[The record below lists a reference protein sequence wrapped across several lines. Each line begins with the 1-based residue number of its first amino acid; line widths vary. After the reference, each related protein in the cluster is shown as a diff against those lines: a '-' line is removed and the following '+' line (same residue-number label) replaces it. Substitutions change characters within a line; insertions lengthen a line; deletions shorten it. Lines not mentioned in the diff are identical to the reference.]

1 MGSRGIAVTYRLT
14 CDSEAEA
21 TGFARAIAREQTVE
35 VPPGVGGDALQARVI
50 GKVLGVAPVE
60 PGGGPPVGL
69 GAAPAGLGAA
79 PASLGAAPAGPIPVR
94 RRSAGLIPPP
104 RQNAGR
110 FHVRIGYPL
119 EATGTELTQIL
130 NVVYGNVSLMGGVRV
145 VDLDLS
151 PVVLDAL
158 PGPRFGV
165 GGIRTLVGAAT
176 RPMVC
181 AAIKPLGLSS
191 AELARLAASL
201 ARAGVDFVKDDHG
214 LAEQPAAP
222 FAERVGVVADAVA
235 EANAATGGHAQYLP
249 NVTGALDTLEERLE
263 RVVAAGLTGVL
274 ISPGLAGIDAVK
286 WIAEGP
292 RELVVMAHPAFAQ
305 TAPGRSEGIAPEVL
319 LGTLCRVAGADMVI
333 YPNVGGR
340 FGWTEDVCLAIN
352 KRLRQPL
359 GPIRHRPGGTRRR
372 PGRTRRRRSH
382 ARGGPGQIRR
392 PGHIRRALPTPAG
405 GMKVA
410 DAAACFARYG
420 PDTVLLIGGSLLMQ
434 KDLEG
439 AARRLVEAAAEAG
452 EGGGPR
458 NGEGAESAEGAD
470 SGEPSQ

>member
-1 MGSRGIAVTYRLT
+1 MASRGITVTYRLG

-21 TGFARAIAREQTVE
+21 TDLARAIAREQTVE

-50 GKVLGVAPVE
+50 GKVLGVAP
-60 PGGGPPVGL
+60 
-69 GAAPAGLGAA
+69 A
-79 PASLGAAPAGPIPVR
+79 
-94 RRSAGLIPPP
+94 P

-151 PVVLDAL
+151 PAVLDAL

-181 AAIKPLGLSS
+181 AAIKPLGLSR
-191 AELARLAASL
+191 AELAGLAAAF

-222 FAERVGVVADAVA
+222 FAERVEVVADAVA

-263 RVVAAGLTGVL
+263 GAVAAGLAGLL
-274 ISPGLAGIDAVK
+274 ISPGLAGMDAVR

-292 RELVVMAHPAFAQ
+292 RELAVMAHPAFAQ
-305 TAPGRSEGIAPEVL
+305 TAPGRGEGIAPEVL
-319 LGTLCRVAGADMVI
+319 LGTLHRVAGADMVI

-352 KRLRQPL
+352 RRLRQPL
-359 GPIRHRPGGTRRR
+359 GRIRGR
-372 PGRTRRRRSH
+372 PGRTRGRSSQLAAVQAAPAAVQATFRR
-382 ARGGPGQIRR
+382 P

-410 DAAACFARYG
+410 DAADCFARYG

-452 EGGGPR
+452 EVGGPR
-458 NGEGAESAEGAD
+458 SAEGAEGAEGVD

>member
-1 MGSRGIAVTYRLT
+1 MASRGITVTYRLG

-21 TGFARAIAREQTVE
+21 TDLARAIAREQTVE

-50 GKVLGVAPVE
+50 GKVLGVAP
-60 PGGGPPVGL
+60 
-69 GAAPAGLGAA
+69 A
-79 PASLGAAPAGPIPVR
+79 
-94 RRSAGLIPPP
+94 P

-151 PVVLDAL
+151 PAVLDAL

-181 AAIKPLGLSS
+181 AAIKPLGLSP
-191 AELARLAASL
+191 AELAGLAAAF

-222 FAERVGVVADAVA
+222 FAERVEVVADAVA

-263 RVVAAGLTGVL
+263 GAVAAGLAGLL
-274 ISPGLAGIDAVK
+274 ISPGLAGMDAVR

-292 RELVVMAHPAFAQ
+292 RELAVMAHPAFAQ
-305 TAPGRSEGIAPEVL
+305 TAPGRGEGIAPEVL
-319 LGTLCRVAGADMVI
+319 LGTLHRVAGADMVI

-352 KRLRQPL
+352 RRLRQPL
-359 GPIRHRPGGTRRR
+359 GRIRGR
-372 PGRTRRRRSH
+372 PGRTRGRSSQLAAVQAAPAAVQATFRR
-382 ARGGPGQIRR
+382 P

-410 DAAACFARYG
+410 DAADCFARYG

-452 EGGGPR
+452 EVGG
-458 NGEGAESAEGAD
+458 
-470 SGEPSQ
+470 

>member
-1 MGSRGIAVTYRLT
+1 MTYGLG

-21 TGFARAIAREQTVE
+21 TDLARAIAREQTVE

-50 GKVLGVAPVE
+50 GKVLGVAPEE

-69 GAAPAGLGAA
+69 R
-79 PASLGAAPAGPIPVR
+79 AAPAGPIPVR
-94 RRSAGLIPPP
+94 RQNAGLIPAP
-104 RQNAGR
+104 RQDAGR

-151 PVVLDAL
+151 PAVLDAL

-165 GGIRTLVGAAT
+165 RGIRTLVGAAT

-181 AAIKPLGLSS
+181 AAIKPLGLSP
-191 AELARLAASL
+191 AELAGLADTF

-222 FAERVGVVADAVA
+222 FAERMGVVADAVA
-235 EANAATGGHAQYLP
+235 EANAATGGRTQYLP
-249 NVTGALDTLEERLE
+249 NVTGALDTLEERLDG
-263 RVVAAGLTGVL
+263 VVAAGLTGVL
-274 ISPGLAGIDAVK
+274 ISPGLAGMDAVR
-286 WIAEGP
+286 WIAECP
-292 RELVVMAHPAFAQ
+292 RELAVMAHPAFAQ
-305 TAPGRSEGIAPEVL
+305 TAPGRGEGIAPEML
-319 LGTLCRVAGADMVI
+319 LGIIYRVAGADMVI

-340 FGWTEDVCLAIN
+340 FRWTEDVCLAIN
-352 KRLRQPL
+352 RRLRQPL
-359 GPIRHRPGGTRRR
+359 GLTRGR
-372 PGRTRRRRSH
+372 PGRTRGRSSQPAAVQAAPAAVQATFRRP
-382 ARGGPGQIRR
+382 PGQ
-392 PGHIRRALPTPAG
+392 IRRALPTPAG
-405 GMKVA
+405 GMMVA
-410 DAAACFARYG
+410 DAADCFARYG

-439 AARRLVEAAAEAG
+439 AARRLVETAAEAG
-452 EGGGPR
+452 EGEGPR
-458 NGEGAESAEGAD
+458 NGGGAESAEGAD
-470 SGEPSQ
+470 IGEPSQ

>member
-1 MGSRGIAVTYRLT
+1 MASRGITVTYRLG

-21 TGFARAIAREQTVE
+21 TDLARAIAREQTVE

-50 GKVLGVAPVE
+50 GKVLGVAP
-60 PGGGPPVGL
+60 
-69 GAAPAGLGAA
+69 A
-79 PASLGAAPAGPIPVR
+79 
-94 RRSAGLIPPP
+94 P

-151 PVVLDAL
+151 PAVLDAL

-181 AAIKPLGLSS
+181 AAIKPLGLSP
-191 AELARLAASL
+191 AELAGLAAAF

-222 FAERVGVVADAVA
+222 FAERVEVVADAVA

-263 RVVAAGLTGVL
+263 GAVAAGLAGLL
-274 ISPGLAGIDAVK
+274 ISPGLAGMDAVR

-292 RELVVMAHPAFAQ
+292 RELAVMAHPAFAQ
-305 TAPGRSEGIAPEVL
+305 TAPGRGEGIAPEVL
-319 LGTLCRVAGADMVI
+319 LGTLHRVAGADMVI

-352 KRLRQPL
+352 RRLRQPL
-359 GPIRHRPGGTRRR
+359 GRICGR
-372 PGRTRRRRSH
+372 PGRTRGRPGRTRGRPGRTRGRSSRTRGRSSQLAAVQAAPAAVQAAPAAVQATFRR
-382 ARGGPGQIRR
+382 P

-410 DAAACFARYG
+410 DAADCFARYG

-452 EGGGPR
+452 EVGGPR
-458 NGEGAESAEGAD
+458 SAEGAEGAEGVD

>member
-1 MGSRGIAVTYRLT
+1 MASRGITVTYRLG

-21 TGFARAIAREQTVE
+21 TDLARAIAREQTVE

-50 GKVLGVAPVE
+50 GKVLGVAP
-60 PGGGPPVGL
+60 
-69 GAAPAGLGAA
+69 A
-79 PASLGAAPAGPIPVR
+79 
-94 RRSAGLIPPP
+94 P

-151 PVVLDAL
+151 PAVLDAL

-181 AAIKPLGLSS
+181 AAIKPLGLSP
-191 AELARLAASL
+191 AELAGLAAAF

-222 FAERVGVVADAVA
+222 FAERVEVVADAVA

-263 RVVAAGLTGVL
+263 GAVAAGLAGLL
-274 ISPGLAGIDAVK
+274 ISPGLAGMDAVR

-292 RELVVMAHPAFAQ
+292 RELAVMAHPAFAQ
-305 TAPGRSEGIAPEVL
+305 TAPGRGEGIAPEVL
-319 LGTLCRVAGADMVI
+319 LGTLHRVAGADMVI

-352 KRLRQPL
+352 RRLRQPL
-359 GPIRHRPGGTRRR
+359 GRIRGR
-372 PGRTRRRRSH
+372 PGRTRGRSSQLAAVQAAPAAVQAAPAAVQATFRR
-382 ARGGPGQIRR
+382 P

-410 DAAACFARYG
+410 DAADCFARYG

-452 EGGGPR
+452 EVGGPR
-458 NGEGAESAEGAD
+458 SAEGAEGAEGVD

>member
-1 MGSRGIAVTYRLT
+1 
-14 CDSEAEA
+14 
-21 TGFARAIAREQTVE
+21 
-35 VPPGVGGDALQARVI
+35 
-50 GKVLGVAPVE
+50 
-60 PGGGPPVGL
+60 
-69 GAAPAGLGAA
+69 
-79 PASLGAAPAGPIPVR
+79 
-94 RRSAGLIPPP
+94 
-104 RQNAGR
+104 NAGR

-151 PVVLDAL
+151 PAVLDAL

-181 AAIKPLGLSS
+181 AAIKPLGLSP
-191 AELARLAASL
+191 AELAGLAAAF

-222 FAERVGVVADAVA
+222 FAERVEVVADAVA

-263 RVVAAGLTGVL
+263 GAVAAGLAGLL
-274 ISPGLAGIDAVK
+274 ISPGLAGMDAVR

-292 RELVVMAHPAFAQ
+292 RELAVMAHPAFAQ
-305 TAPGRSEGIAPEVL
+305 TAPGRGEGIAPEVL
-319 LGTLCRVAGADMVI
+319 LGTLHRVAGADMVI

-352 KRLRQPL
+352 RRLRQPL
-359 GPIRHRPGGTRRR
+359 GRIRGR
-372 PGRTRRRRSH
+372 PGRTRGRSSQLAAVQAAPAAVQATFRR
-382 ARGGPGQIRR
+382 P

-410 DAAACFARYG
+410 DAADCFARYG

-452 EGGGPR
+452 EVGGPR
-458 NGEGAESAEGAD
+458 SAEGAEGAEGVD

>member
-1 MGSRGIAVTYRLT
+1 MGSRGITVTYRLG
-14 CDSEAEA
+14 CEDEAEA
-21 TGFARAIAREQTVE
+21 AGLARAIAREQTVE

-50 GKVLGVAPVE
+50 GKVLGVAP
-60 PGGGPPVGL
+60 
-69 GAAPAGLGAA
+69 A
-79 PASLGAAPAGPIPVR
+79 
-94 RRSAGLIPPP
+94 P

-130 NVVYGNVSLMGGVRV
+130 NVVYGNVSLMSGVRV

-151 PVVLDAL
+151 PTVLDAL

-165 GGIRTLVGAAT
+165 RGIRALVDAAT

-181 AAIKPLGLSS
+181 AAIKPLGLSP
-191 AELARLAASL
+191 AELAGLAAAF

-235 EANAATGGHAQYLP
+235 EANAATGGRTQYLP

-263 RVVAAGLTGVL
+263 GAVAAGLAGLL
-274 ISPGLAGIDAVK
+274 ISPGLAGMDAVR

-292 RELVVMAHPAFAQ
+292 RELAVMAHPAFAQ
-305 TAPGRSEGIAPEVL
+305 TAPGRGEGIAPEVL
-319 LGTLCRVAGADMVI
+319 LGTLYRVAGADMVI

-352 KRLRQPL
+352 RRLRQPL
-359 GPIRHRPGGTRRR
+359 GRIRGR
-372 PGRTRRRRSH
+372 PGRTRGRSSQLAAVQAAPAAVQTTFRR
-382 ARGGPGQIRR
+382 P

-410 DAAACFARYG
+410 DAADCFARYG

-439 AARRLVEAAAEAG
+439 AARRLVEAAAEAV

-458 NGEGAESAEGAD
+458 NAEGAEGAEGVD

>member
-1 MGSRGIAVTYRLT
+1 MTYRLG

-21 TGFARAIAREQTVE
+21 TDLARAIAREQTVE

-50 GKVLGVAPVE
+50 GKVLGVAP
-60 PGGGPPVGL
+60 
-69 GAAPAGLGAA
+69 A
-79 PASLGAAPAGPIPVR
+79 
-94 RRSAGLIPPP
+94 P

-151 PVVLDAL
+151 PAVLDAL

-181 AAIKPLGLSS
+181 AAIKPLGLSP
-191 AELARLAASL
+191 AELAGLAAAF

-222 FAERVGVVADAVA
+222 FAERVEVVADAVA

-263 RVVAAGLTGVL
+263 GAVAAGLAGLL
-274 ISPGLAGIDAVK
+274 ISPGLAGMDAVR

-292 RELVVMAHPAFAQ
+292 RELAVMAHPAFAQ
-305 TAPGRSEGIAPEVL
+305 TAPGRGEGIAPEVL
-319 LGTLCRVAGADMVI
+319 LGTLHRVAGADMVI

-352 KRLRQPL
+352 RRLRQPL
-359 GPIRHRPGGTRRR
+359 GRIRGR
-372 PGRTRRRRSH
+372 PGRTRGRSSQLAAVQAAPAAVQATFRR
-382 ARGGPGQIRR
+382 P

-410 DAAACFARYG
+410 DAADCFARYG

-452 EGGGPR
+452 EVGGPR
-458 NGEGAESAEGAD
+458 R
-470 SGEPSQ
+470 